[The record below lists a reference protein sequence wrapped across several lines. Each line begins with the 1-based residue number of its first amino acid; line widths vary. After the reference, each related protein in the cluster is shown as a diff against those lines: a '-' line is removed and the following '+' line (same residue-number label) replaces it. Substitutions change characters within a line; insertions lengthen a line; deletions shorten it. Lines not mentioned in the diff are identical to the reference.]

1 MDGGCSSWRKRF
13 TMSFGEHRGAEPRAA
28 IPGRSDPMLRIIN
41 AVQTLQVDVGHS
53 RYSISIGSGLLAN
66 RELLEARIRGRDLL
80 IVTNTTVARLYLA
93 TLTGSLAGKRVAE
106 CILPDG
112 EQHKA
117 LQTAAWVFDA
127 LVGNKMNRDA
137 TVLALGGGVVGD
149 IAGFAA
155 ACYQRGVGY
164 VQMPTT
170 LLAQVDSSVGGK
182 TGVNHSGGKNLIGA
196 FYQPQAV
203 IADTDALSTLPDREL
218 KSGLAEVIK
227 HGVVWDPML
236 FTWLE
241 RNTAQLLA
249 RDAEALTYAIS
260 RSCEIKAT
268 VVARDEREHDLRAIL
283 NFGHTF
289 GHAIEAATGYEKYL
303 HGEAVALGMIIAADL
318 SCRMG
323 LVDAAVKE
331 RLGDTLARAGLP
343 TEAPRIGAA
352 RAYELMQMDK
362 KVLGGALR
370 LVLLEKLG
378 RAIVTDQYP
387 KAALEST
394 LAEHF
399 Q

>member
-1 MDGGCSSWRKRF
+1 
-13 TMSFGEHRGAEPRAA
+13 
-28 IPGRSDPMLRIIN
+28 
-41 AVQTLQVDVGHS
+41 VQTIQVDLGAFS
-53 RYSISIGSGLLAN
+53 YPISIGSGLLTD
-66 RELLEARIRGRDLL
+66 RDLLENQIPGRDLL

-93 TLTGSLAGKRVAE
+93 KLTGAFRQKRIAD

-112 EQHKA
+112 EQHKT
-117 LQTAAWVFDA
+117 LQTAGWVFDA
-127 LVGNKMNRDA
+127 LIANKMNRDA

-155 ACYQRGVGY
+155 ASYQRGIGY

-182 TGVNHSGGKNLIGA
+182 TGVNHPGGKNLIGA
-196 FYQPQAV
+196 FYQPRSV
-203 IADTDALSTLPDREL
+203 IADTSALATLPDREL

-227 HGVVWDPML
+227 HGCVWDPLL
-236 FTWLE
+236 FNWLD
-241 RNTAQLLA
+241 RKIPQLLA
-249 RDAEALTYAIS
+249 RETEALTYAIS

-268 VVARDEREHDLRAIL
+268 VVARDEREHDIRAIL

-303 HGEAVALGMIIAADL
+303 HGEAVALGMLIAADL
-318 SCRMG
+318 SHRMG
-323 LVDAAVKE
+323 LIDATVKE
-331 RLGDTLARAGLP
+331 RLRDILQRTGLP

-352 RAYELMQMDK
+352 KAYELMQMDK
-362 KVLGGALR
+362 KVIAGQVR

-378 RAIVTDQYP
+378 RAIITDQYP
-387 KAALEST
+387 KAALDAT

-399 Q
+399 K